1 MKLRPEITKLAPHFA
16 IALALALLLTW
27 PAVLDLRGS
36 MLGHPGNDTWNH
48 AWGFWWVADSL
59 SQGQVPLHT
68 DLLDHPKGGA
78 LFFIDSFNA
87 VWTWPI
93 QVLAGVPA
101 ALNLAVIFA
110 FFCNGMG
117 AWVLGRRV
125 LDDEWLAWVPGV
137 IFASSAHLLGQAY
150 NGITETLNAGFLPLY
165 LLLLLRMLD
174 RPSLARAA
182 AMGAALAL
190 CSVAN
195 FYYGLFGLVL
205 SVVVVL
211 HRAISEP
218 MRTGWKGFVLAL
230 GGSVALYAVLVLPV
244 LAVLSQSMDAA
255 DALVDRDPA
264 FVWASL
270 VNHNITDVVSMF
282 RPGKHYSPD
291 LKAQYGEDLLI
302 VTYLG
307 WASLTLA
314 AAGLITARPRRSLG
328 LWIALAAVF
337 LLFALGPYLHV
348 GGEYLTWKGR
358 RIPLPFLAFF
368 EAFPLFSRISH
379 PFRFVVPATLGL
391 GMLAGLGA
399 QALSRRWPVL
409 PRPAIAGV
417 FGALILAEVTL
428 GSPAIW
434 PLPRCDAR
442 IPSAYTDVPQGA
454 ILDLPITV
462 PNLER
467 AVYTWYQTEHGQ
479 PVPYGLN
486 EPVPASLSDN
496 PLTQLMVRIESAYV
510 LSLPPMLPELELV
523 TGARLLRAQGYR
535 SVVVHEDLYL
545 SPKLE
550 MVSAV
555 LEGLLGP
562 PLRESG
568 VAVYPLQPIDND
580 TAEPDDDDPIR

>member
-1 MKLRPEITKLAPHFA
+1 M
-16 IALALALLLTW
+16 
-27 PAVLDLRGS
+27 
-36 MLGHPGNDTWNH
+36 
-48 AWGFWWVADSL
+48 
-59 SQGQVPLHT
+59 
-68 DLLDHPKGGA
+68 
-78 LFFIDSFNA
+78 
-87 VWTWPI
+87 WTWPI

-442 IPSAYTDVPQGA
+442 IPSAYTDVPQGGHTRPPHHRA
-454 ILDLPITV
+454 QPGACSLHLV
-462 PNLER
+462 PNRARPAGALWLER
-467 AVYTWYQTEHGQ
+467 
-479 PVPYGLN
+479 
-486 EPVPASLSDN
+486 
-496 PLTQLMVRIESAYV
+496 
-510 LSLPPMLPELELV
+510 
-523 TGARLLRAQGYR
+523 TGARIPIGQPLDPAHGAHRVGVCAQPCRPCFPSWSWSPEHVFCEPRA
-535 SVVVHEDLYL
+535 
-545 SPKLE
+545 
-550 MVSAV
+550 
-555 LEGLLGP
+555 
-562 PLRESG
+562 
-568 VAVYPLQPIDND
+568 
-580 TAEPDDDDPIR
+580 TAAWWCMRTCT

>member
-1 MKLRPEITKLAPHFA
+1 
-16 IALALALLLTW
+16 LALALLLTW

-59 SQGQVPLHT
+59 GQGQVPLHT

-110 FFCNGMG
+110 FFCNGIG
-117 AWVLGRRV
+117 AWALGRRV

-218 MRTGWKGFVLAL
+218 MRTGWKGFALAL

-399 QALSRRWPVL
+399 QALSRRWPLL

-417 FGALILAEVTL
+417 LGALILAEVTL
-428 GSPAIW
+428 ASPAIW

-442 IPSAYTDVPQGA
+442 IPSAYAEVPQGA

-486 EPVPASLSDN
+486 EPVPDSLSDN

-510 LSLPPMLPELELV
+510 LSLPPLLPELELV
-523 TGARLLRAQGYR
+523 AGARLLRAQGYR
-535 SVVVHEDLYL
+535 SVVVHETLYL

-555 LEGLLGP
+555 LEGLFGP
-562 PLRESG
+562 PFRESG
-568 VAVYPLQPIDND
+568 VAVYPLQP
-580 TAEPDDDDPIR
+580 PDDDTEEPAGGDPIR

>member
-1 MKLRPEITKLAPHFA
+1 
-16 IALALALLLTW
+16 LALALLLTW

-59 SQGQVPLHT
+59 GQGQVPLHT

-110 FFCNGMG
+110 FFCNGIG
-117 AWVLGRRV
+117 AWALGRRV

-218 MRTGWKGFVLAL
+218 MRTGWKGFALAL

-399 QALSRRWPVL
+399 QALSRRWPLL

-417 FGALILAEVTL
+417 LGALILAEVTL
-428 GSPAIW
+428 ASPAIW

-442 IPSAYTDVPQGA
+442 IPSAYAEVPQGA

-486 EPVPASLSDN
+486 EPVPDSLSDN

-510 LSLPPMLPELELV
+510 LSLPPLLPELELV
-523 TGARLLRAQGYR
+523 AGARLLRAQGYR
-535 SVVVHEDLYL
+535 SVVVHEALYL

-555 LEGLLGP
+555 LEGLFGP
-562 PLRESG
+562 PFRESG
-568 VAVYPLQPIDND
+568 VAVYPLQP
-580 TAEPDDDDPIR
+580 PDDDTEEPAGGDPIR

>member
-1 MKLRPEITKLAPHFA
+1 MRLRATFTKLAPHLA

-59 SQGQVPLHT
+59 GQGQLPLHT
-68 DLLDHPKGGA
+68 DLLDHPQGGA

-87 VWTWPI
+87 LWTWPI

-110 FFCNGMG
+110 FFCNGIG
-117 AWVLGRRV
+117 AWALGRRV

-137 IFASSAHLLGQAY
+137 IFAASAHLLGQAY

-195 FYYGLFGLVL
+195 FYYGLFGIVL

-218 MRTGWKGFVLAL
+218 LRTGWKGFALAL
-230 GGSVALYAVLVLPV
+230 GGSVLLYAVLVLPV

-307 WASLTLA
+307 WVSLALA
-314 AAGLITARPRRSLG
+314 AGGLVAARPKRSLG
-328 LWIALAAVF
+328 LWIALAVVF

-368 EAFPLFSRISH
+368 QAFPLFSRISH

-399 QALSRRWPVL
+399 QALSRRWPAL
-409 PRPAIAGV
+409 PRPAIAGIL
-417 FGALILAEVTL
+417 GALVLSEVTL
-428 GSPAIW
+428 ASPAVW

-442 IPSAYTDVPQGA
+442 IPSAYTQVSQGA

-486 EPVPASLSDN
+486 EPVPETLADN
-496 PLTQLMVRIESAYV
+496 PLTELMVRIESAYV

-523 TGARLLRAQGYR
+523 AGARRLQAEGYGR
-535 SVVVHEDLYL
+535 VVVHEELYL

-555 LEGLLGP
+555 LEGLFGP
-562 PLRESG
+562 PHREG
-568 VAVYPLQPIDND
+568 GMAVYQVQPPADGSAAHAD
-580 TAEPDDDDPIR
+580 GAPIR

>member
-1 MKLRPEITKLAPHFA
+1 MKGLGRRLGPHVA

-59 SQGQVPLHT
+59 GQGQLPLRT
-68 DLLDHPKGGA
+68 ALLDHPQGGA

-87 VWTWPI
+87 LWTWPI
-93 QVLAGVPA
+93 QALAGVPA

-110 FFCNGMG
+110 FFCNGIG
-117 AWVLGRRV
+117 AWALGRRV

-137 IFASSAHLLGQAY
+137 IFAASAHLLGQAY

-174 RPSLARAA
+174 RPSLGRAL

-195 FYYGLFGLVL
+195 FYYGLFGIVL

-218 MRTGWKGFVLAL
+218 LRTGWKGFGLAL

-244 LAVLSQSMDAA
+244 LFVLSQSMDAP
-255 DALVDRDPA
+255 DALVDRDPE

-307 WASLTLA
+307 WVSLALA
-314 AAGLITARPRRSLG
+314 AVGLLASRPKRSLG
-328 LWIALAAVF
+328 LWVALAVVF

-348 GGEYLTWKGR
+348 GGEYATWNGH

-368 EAFPLFSRISH
+368 QAFPLFSRISH

-391 GMLAGLGA
+391 GMMAGLGA
-399 QALSRRWPVL
+399 QALSRRWPTL
-409 PRPAIAGV
+409 PRPAIAG
-417 FGALILAEVTL
+417 ILGLMVLSEVTL
-428 GSPAIW
+428 ASPAVW
-434 PLPRCDAR
+434 PLPRCDAQ
-442 IPSAYTDVPQGA
+442 IPSAYAGLSQGA
-454 ILDLPITV
+454 VLDLPITV

-467 AVYTWYQTEHGQ
+467 AVYTWYQTGHGQ

-486 EPVPASLSDN
+486 EPVPATLAGN
-496 PLTQLMVRIESAYV
+496 PLTDLMVRIESAYV
-510 LSLPPMLPELELV
+510 LSLPRQLPELELV
-523 TGARLLRAQGYR
+523 SGARRLQAEGYGT
-535 SVVVHEDLYL
+535 VVVHEQLYL
-545 SPKLE
+545 TPKLE

-555 LEGLLGP
+555 LEGLFGVP
-562 PLRESG
+562 HRENG
-568 VAVYPLQPIDND
+568 VAVYQVQVPQTGSLEAAGDAGPH
-580 TAEPDDDDPIR
+580 

>member
-1 MKLRPEITKLAPHFA
+1 MRLRAELTKLAPHLA
-16 IALALALLLTW
+16 IALVLALLLTW

-59 SQGQVPLHT
+59 GQGQLPLHT

-110 FFCNGMG
+110 FFCNGIG
-117 AWVLGRRV
+117 AWALGRRV

-174 RPSLARAA
+174 RPSLPRAA

-314 AAGLITARPRRSLG
+314 AAGLITARPRRSIG

-428 GSPAIW
+428 ASPAIW

-442 IPSAYTDVPQGA
+442 IPSAYAEVPQGA

-486 EPVPASLSDN
+486 EPVPESLSDN

-510 LSLPPMLPELELV
+510 LSLPPLLPELELV
-523 TGARLLRAQGYR
+523 AGARLLRAQGYR
-535 SVVVHEDLYL
+535 SVVVHEALYL

-555 LEGLLGP
+555 LEGLFGP
-562 PLRESG
+562 PFRESG
-568 VAVYPLQPIDND
+568 VAVYPLQPVDND
-580 TAEPDDDDPIR
+580 TEEPADGAPIR

>member
-1 MKLRPEITKLAPHFA
+1 MSQSLRRLAPHVG

-59 SQGQVPLHT
+59 EQGQLPLRT
-68 DLLDHPKGGA
+68 TLLDHPSGGA

-87 VWTWPI
+87 LWTWPI
-93 QVLAGVPA
+93 QALAGVPA

-110 FFCNGMG
+110 FFCNGIG
-117 AWVLGRRV
+117 AWALGRRV
-125 LDDEWLAWVPGV
+125 LQDPWLAWVPGV
-137 IFASSAHLLGQAY
+137 IFAASAHLLGQAY

-182 AMGAALAL
+182 WMGAALAL

-195 FYYGLFGLVL
+195 FYYGLFGIVL
-205 SVVVVL
+205 SLIVVL
-211 HRAISEP
+211 HRAITARL
-218 MRTGWKGFVLAL
+218 RTDWRAFALAL
-230 GGSVALYAVLVLPV
+230 GASVALYAVLVLPV

-255 DALVDRDPA
+255 DALVDRDPE

-307 WASLTLA
+307 WVSLALGAVGLAS
-314 AAGLITARPRRSLG
+314 ARPKRSLG
-328 LWIALAAVF
+328 LWALLAAIF

-348 GGEYLTWKGR
+348 GGEYLTWDGR
-358 RIPLPFLAFF
+358 RIPLPFLVFF
-368 EAFPLFSRISH
+368 KAFPLFSRISH

-399 QALSRRWPVL
+399 QAISRRWSRL

-417 FGALILAEVTL
+417 LGLLVLSEVTL
-428 GSPAIW
+428 ASPAVW
-434 PLPRCDAR
+434 PLPRCDAK
-442 IPSAYTDVPQGA
+442 IPSAYAELDQGA
-454 ILDLPITV
+454 VLDLPITV

-467 AVYTWYQTEHGQ
+467 AVYTWYQTEHGL

-486 EPVPASLSDN
+486 EPVPASLADN
-496 PLTQLMVRIESAYV
+496 PLTVLMVRIESAYV

-523 TGARLLRAQGYR
+523 VGARRLQAEGYR
-535 SVVVHEDLYL
+535 HIVVHEALYL

-555 LEGLLGP
+555 LEGLFGP
-562 PLRESG
+562 PLRSDG
-568 VAVYPLQPIDND
+568 VAVYALRPGP
-580 TAEPDDDDPIR
+580 A

>member
-1 MKLRPEITKLAPHFA
+1 MSHTLRRLAPHLG

-27 PAVLDLRGS
+27 PTVLDLRGS

-59 SQGQVPLHT
+59 GQGQLPLRT
-68 DLLDHPKGGA
+68 QLLDHPSGGA

-87 VWTWPI
+87 LWTWPI
-93 QVLAGVPA
+93 QALAGVPA

-110 FFCNGMG
+110 FFCNGIC
-117 AWVLGRRV
+117 AWALGRRV
-125 LDDEWLAWVPGV
+125 LQDPWLAWVPGV
-137 IFASSAHLLGQAY
+137 IFAASAHLLGQAY

-182 AMGAALAL
+182 WMGAALAL

-195 FYYGLFGLVL
+195 FYYGLFGIVL
-205 SVVVVL
+205 SLVVVL
-211 HRAISEP
+211 HRAITARL
-218 MRTGWKGFVLAL
+218 RTDWRAFALAL
-230 GGSVALYAVLVLPV
+230 GASVALYAVLVLPV

-255 DALVDRDPA
+255 DALVDRDPE

-307 WASLTLA
+307 WVSLALGAIGLAS
-314 AAGLITARPRRSLG
+314 ARPKRSLG
-328 LWIALAAVF
+328 LWALLAGIF

-348 GGEYLTWKGR
+348 GGEYLTWDGR
-358 RIPLPFLAFF
+358 RIPLPFLVFF
-368 EAFPLFSRISH
+368 KAFPLFSRISH

-399 QALSRRWPVL
+399 QAISRRWTRL

-417 FGALILAEVTL
+417 LGLLVLSEVTL
-428 GSPAIW
+428 ASPAVW

-442 IPSAYTDVPQGA
+442 IPSAYAELDQGA
-454 ILDLPITV
+454 VLDLPITV

-467 AVYTWYQTEHGQ
+467 AVYTWYQTEHGL

-486 EPVPASLSDN
+486 EPVPASLADN
-496 PLTQLMVRIESAYV
+496 PLTVLMVRIESAYV

-523 TGARLLRAQGYR
+523 VGARRLQAEGYR
-535 SVVVHEDLYL
+535 HIVVHEELYL
-545 SPKLE
+545 RPKLE

-555 LEGLLGP
+555 LEGLFGP
-562 PLRESG
+562 PLRSEG
-568 VAVYPLQPIDND
+568 VAVYSLSPGP
-580 TAEPDDDDPIR
+580 A

>member
-1 MKLRPEITKLAPHFA
+1 VA

-59 SQGQVPLHT
+59 GQGQLPLRT
-68 DLLDHPKGGA
+68 ALLDHPQGGA

-87 VWTWPI
+87 LWTWPI
-93 QVLAGVPA
+93 QALAGVPA

-110 FFCNGMG
+110 FFCNGIG
-117 AWVLGRRV
+117 AWALGRRV

-137 IFASSAHLLGQAY
+137 IFAASAHLLGQAY

-174 RPSLARAA
+174 RPSLGRAL

-195 FYYGLFGLVL
+195 FYYGLFGIVL

-218 MRTGWKGFVLAL
+218 LRTGWKGFGLAL

-244 LAVLSQSMDAA
+244 LFVLSQSMDAP
-255 DALVDRDPA
+255 DALVDRDPE

-307 WASLTLA
+307 WVSLALA
-314 AAGLITARPRRSLG
+314 AVGLLASRPKRSLG
-328 LWIALAAVF
+328 LWVALAVVF

-348 GGEYLTWKGR
+348 GGEYATWNGH

-368 EAFPLFSRISH
+368 QAFPLFSRISH

-391 GMLAGLGA
+391 GMMAGLGA
-399 QALSRRWPVL
+399 QALSRRWPTL
-409 PRPAIAGV
+409 PRPAIAG
-417 FGALILAEVTL
+417 ILGLMVLSEVTL
-428 GSPAIW
+428 ASPAVW
-434 PLPRCDAR
+434 PLPRCDAQ
-442 IPSAYTDVPQGA
+442 IPSAYAGLSQGA
-454 ILDLPITV
+454 VLDLPITV

-467 AVYTWYQTEHGQ
+467 AVYTWYQTGHGQ

-486 EPVPASLSDN
+486 EPVPTTLAGN
-496 PLTQLMVRIESAYV
+496 PLTDLMVRIESAYV
-510 LSLPPMLPELELV
+510 LSLPRQLPELELV
-523 TGARLLRAQGYR
+523 SGARRLQAEGYGT
-535 SVVVHEDLYL
+535 VVVHEQLYL
-545 SPKLE
+545 TPKLE

-555 LEGLLGP
+555 LEGLFGVP
-562 PLRESG
+562 HRENG
-568 VAVYPLQPIDND
+568 VAVYQVQVPQTGSLEAAGDAGP
-580 TAEPDDDDPIR
+580 R

>member
-1 MKLRPEITKLAPHFA
+1 MSTPLRQLAPHLG
-16 IALALALLLTW
+16 IALILALLLTW
-27 PAVLDLRGS
+27 PAVLDLRGG

-59 SQGQVPLHT
+59 GQGQLPLRT
-68 DLLDHPKGGA
+68 DLLDHPSGGA

-87 VWTWPI
+87 LWTWPI
-93 QVLAGVPA
+93 QALAGVPA

-110 FFCNGMG
+110 FFCNGIG
-117 AWVLGRRV
+117 AWALGRRV
-125 LDDEWLAWVPGV
+125 LQDPWLAWVPGV
-137 IFASSAHLLGQAY
+137 IFAASAHLLGQAY

-182 AMGAALAL
+182 WMGAALAL

-195 FYYGLFGLVL
+195 FYYGLFGIVL
-205 SVVVVL
+205 SLVVVL
-211 HRAISEP
+211 HRAITARL
-218 MRTGWKGFVLAL
+218 RTDWGAFGLAL
-230 GGSVALYAVLVLPV
+230 GASVALYAVLVLPV

-255 DALVDRDPA
+255 DALVDRDPE

-307 WASLTLA
+307 WVSLALGAIGLAS
-314 AAGLITARPRRSLG
+314 ARPKRSLG
-328 LWIALAAVF
+328 LWALLAGIF
-337 LLFALGPYLHV
+337 LIFALGPYLHV
-348 GGEYLTWKGR
+348 GGEYLTWDGR
-358 RIPLPFLAFF
+358 RIPLPFLVFF
-368 EAFPLFSRISH
+368 KAFPLFSRISH

-399 QALSRRWPVL
+399 QAISRRWARL

-417 FGALILAEVTL
+417 LGLLVLSEVTL
-428 GSPAIW
+428 ASPAVW
-434 PLPRCDAR
+434 PLPRCDAS
-442 IPSAYTDVPQGA
+442 IPSAYADLDQGA
-454 ILDLPITV
+454 VLDLPITV

-467 AVYTWYQTEHGQ
+467 AVYTWYQTEHGL

-486 EPVPASLSDN
+486 EPVPASLADN
-496 PLTQLMVRIESAYV
+496 PLTVLMVRIESAYV

-523 TGARLLRAQGYR
+523 IGARRLQAEGYR
-535 SVVVHEDLYL
+535 HIVVHEELYL

-555 LEGLLGP
+555 LEGLFGP
-562 PLRESG
+562 PLRSDG
-568 VAVYPLQPIDND
+568 VAVYALSPGP
-580 TAEPDDDDPIR
+580 A